1 MCNSFTCHPHTD
13 HSVCTPQLQGNRPL
27 TFVVCFIMV
36 CLYDVTVSVAVDS
49 LQVDIVKQLLQAG
62 CDLNSV
68 ETDHHSTVL
77 HRVVRYC

>member
-1 MCNSFTCHPHTD
+1 
-13 HSVCTPQLQGNRPL
+13 
-27 TFVVCFIMV
+27 MV